1 MEVCEMQKAETVL
14 SILRKESE
22 ENSEYVFER
31 LYRNLFNQDFYI
43 KAYGNI
49 YSKEGNMTPGTD
61 GKTIDG
67 FCFQLIEELIEKIRT
82 ENYYPNPVRR
92 TYIPK
97 KNGKL
102 RPLGIPSFEDKLVQE
117 VVKELLEAIYE
128 PLFKETSHG
137 YRENKSCHTALYQI
151 KTKSRRANWFI
162 EGNIKG
168 FFDNVNQE
176 ILLKLVERK
185 IKDGRFIEL
194 LRRFLKAGYFEFN
207 KVQSSLSGTPQ
218 GGIISPILA
227 NIYLHE
233 LDIFMEE
240 IKKTYERN
248 EYRKGSNEYYSLKG
262 LRNYHK
268 RKGHQDRVKE
278 ITKQLRKMPT
288 GESFDKDFI
297 KINYVRYVD
306 DFVVSVIGSKK
317 LAEEIREKIKSL
329 LNELKLELNMEKT
342 VITNPLDERIKFLG
356 YEISKSKNNAQ
367 LFRNS
372 LGRKVRGVNRIINL
386 LVPGEVIR
394 EKTKPF
400 RRDEKP
406 THHNGRVNLSV
417 PEIISEYNAEIRG
430 LYNYYSMATDVG
442 AKLNKYKYYHY
453 YSMVRTIA
461 RKEKISAGKVIAK
474 YGIDVKRKQGTGT
487 RKIVGVK
494 YMTKKSG
501 EKTLT
506 YFNEPLE
513 KQIKG
518 LLVRLA
524 GRIRYRTD
532 ARILGK
538 LVRAGETVDV
548 FFIKIAPF
556 QLVDNRGSIDG
567 SIVKWNNIKIK
578 RKAGHFCVHN
588 FLCNIYS
595 IRLDIVGH
603 FIYYSFPIIRV
614 RIF

>member
-14 SILRKESE
+14 SILRKESV
-22 ENSEYVFER
+22 ENKDYVFER

-43 KAYGNI
+43 RAYSNI
-49 YSKEGNMTPGTD
+49 YAKEGNMTPGTD

-67 FCFQLIEELIEKIRT
+67 FCFQLIEELIGKLRT
-82 ENYYPNPVRR
+82 ESYYPNPVRR

-97 KNGKL
+97 KSGKL

-117 VVKELLEAIYE
+117 IVKELLEAIYE

-151 KTKSRRANWFI
+151 KTKSRGANWFI
-162 EGNIKG
+162 EGDIKG

-176 ILLKLVERK
+176 ILLKLVGKK
-185 IKDGRFIEL
+185 IKDGRFIEI
-194 LRRFLKAGYFEFN
+194 LRRFLRAGYLEFN
-207 KVQSSLSGTPQ
+207 KIQSSLSGTPQ

-233 LDIFMEE
+233 LDNYMEG

-248 EYRKGSNEYYSLKG
+248 EYRKSSNEYYSLKG

-268 RKGHQDRVKE
+268 RKGHKDRVKE
-278 ITKQLRKMPT
+278 ITKQLRQIPT
-288 GESFDKDFI
+288 GEPFDQNFI

-317 LAEEIREKIKSL
+317 LTEEIRGKIKDYL
-329 LNELKLELNMEKT
+329 LNELKLGLNMEKT

-367 LFRNS
+367 LFKNS
-372 LGRKVRGVNRIINL
+372 LGHKVRGVNGIINL

-394 EKTKPF
+394 EKIKPF
-400 RRDEKP
+400 KRGEKP
-406 THHNGRVNLSV
+406 IHHNGRINLSV
-417 PEIISEYNAEIRG
+417 AEIISEYNAEIRG

-453 YSMVRTIA
+453 FSMVKTIA
-461 RKEKISAGKVIAK
+461 KKEKISAVKVIAK

-487 RKIVGVK
+487 RKIVGIK
-494 YMTKKSG
+494 YKTKKSG

-506 YFNEPLE
+506 YFKEPL
-513 KQIKG
+513 
-518 LLVRLA
+518 
-524 GRIRYRTD
+524 
-532 ARILGK
+532 
-538 LVRAGETVDV
+538 
-548 FFIKIAPF
+548 
-556 QLVDNRGSIDG
+556 
-567 SIVKWNNIKIK
+567 
-578 RKAGHFCVHN
+578 
-588 FLCNIYS
+588 
-595 IRLDIVGH
+595 
-603 FIYYSFPIIRV
+603 V
-614 RIF
+614 RINKPNVKVKDYLQSRRSQIIERLTSRTCELCGYKSDSIKDFIVHHIRNLKNLRKQYKSGNDAAPYWFFVMSNMNRKTLVVCKDCHKEIHGF